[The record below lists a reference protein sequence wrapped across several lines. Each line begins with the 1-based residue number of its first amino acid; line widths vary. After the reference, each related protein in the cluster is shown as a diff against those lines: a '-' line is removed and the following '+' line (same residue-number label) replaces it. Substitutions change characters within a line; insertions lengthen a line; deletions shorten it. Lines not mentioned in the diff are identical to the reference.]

1 MNFAYIAINVR
12 NFNSKADFIQI
23 YPVSE
28 GYLRKIPVS
37 RTVECHSPLFA
48 NRLFAKNTG
57 FEDSQMSLDAKAL
70 GIFASPLNWY
80 FWQIAARDI

>member
-28 GYLRKIPVS
+28 GYLRKIPVE
-37 RTVECHSPLFA
+37 RKCYIFEY
-48 NRLFAKNTG
+48 KNTEFINHYG
-57 FEDSQMSLDAKAL
+57 HL
-70 GIFASPLNWY
+70 GYEIKI
-80 FWQIAARDI
+80 QIS